1 MKLLEIC
8 ETSRNSREEGL
19 SKFNWKSNGLA
30 MISFKQWGGGYNLFS
45 GKDHFNFSS
54 GKYSH
59 MLDYNKLF
67 IFITFFVISIII
79 RQGIIDK
86 YNNNKEIFIF
96 LLSTRSGKWSLLKCF
111 SSLHSTSIYYLHFF
125 LVCMNCLKMW
135 KQRSLIVVLVD
146 ISCWS

>member
-1 MKLLEIC
+1 M
-8 ETSRNSREEGL
+8 
-19 SKFNWKSNGLA
+19 
-30 MISFKQWGGGYNLFS
+30 GGGYNLLS

-67 IFITFFVISIII
+67 IFIIFFVIIIIII

-111 SSLHSTSIYYLHFF
+111 SSLRSIYFYLLFWKYFF
-125 LVCMNCLKMW
+125 LVYMNCLKMW
-135 KQRSLIVVLVD
+135 KTEKFNCCISWHQLLELMWLSSLLNENIHVLCSD
-146 ISCWS
+146 L